1 MSRRPLHEPFTTAV
15 AEQEEVLPQATEA
28 QTATLLTLDAE
39 AAALE
44 EVRAALLGSPR
55 ELPCKYFYDDRGSQL
70 FETITTLDEYFP
82 TRTERALILGRAQAI
97 VRAAGGA
104 AVSDVV
110 ELGSGAAS
118 KTTALLD
125 AAVALGG
132 RPRYVAVD
140 ISAHALERTRELLG
154 TAAPGIAVETL
165 LADYTHRLKLPP
177 RQADGRR
184 LVLFLGGTIGNDE
197 DPAAVKFLTSVR
209 RHVDEGDSLL
219 LGANLVTDPAGIHLA
234 YNDAR
239 GVTAEFN
246 FNILRAVNAL
256 AGSRFDPADFFHHAP
271 YDVERRRIEMWLV
284 AKRALDV
291 DLGRLGGTLHLGPG
305 EGIRT
310 EISRRFTRDDVLRL
324 IDRAGFSP
332 EQWFESP
339 DGRFGLALGTARAD
353 LRSL

>member
-1 MSRRPLHEPFTTAV
+1 MPRRPLHDVATTPKV
-15 AEQEEVLPQATEA
+15 PGGLLPQATQA
-28 QTATLLTLDAE
+28 QTATLLTLDSE
-39 AAALE
+39 AAALD
-44 EVRAALLGSPR
+44 EVRAGLLASPR

-82 TRTERALILGRAQAI
+82 TRTERALLLGRAREI

-104 AVSDVV
+104 AVTDVV

-118 KTTALLD
+118 KTVALLD
-125 AAVALGG
+125 AARSLGG
-132 RPRYVAVD
+132 QPRYVAVD
-140 ISAHALERTRELLG
+140 ISAHALERTRDLLR
-154 TAAPGIAVETL
+154 ASSPGVPVETL
-165 LADYTHRLKLPP
+165 LADYTRKIKLPARP
-177 RQADGRR
+177 GDGRR

-197 DPAAVKFLTSVR
+197 DPAAIKLLTRMR

-219 LGANLVTDPAGIHLA
+219 LGLNLVTDPADIHLA

-256 AGSRFDPADFFHHAP
+256 AGARFDPADFFHHAP

-284 AKRALDV
+284 AKRALEV
-291 DLGRLGGTLHLGPG
+291 DLGRLGGTLRLSRG

-310 EISRRFTRDDVLRL
+310 EISRRFTRDDALRL
-324 IDRAGFSP
+324 IDRAGFTP
-332 EQWFESP
+332 EQWFESE
-339 DGRFGLALGTARAD
+339 DGRFGLALGKARGG
-353 LRSL
+353 LRGLL